1 MQRVPAPVAFLDHE
15 LELTGSVGPVL
26 PGQTPI
32 LVVDQLQVRQ
42 AFVNLPLETLK
53 DKQDLMCGST
63 KTSHLA
69 FLVSY
74 WIL

>member
-1 MQRVPAPVAFLDHE
+1 MQRVPAPGAFVDHE

-32 LVVDQLQVRQ
+32 LVVDQFQVRQ

-53 DKQDLMCGST
+53 DKPVLVCGST
-63 KTSHLA
+63 NTRNLA

-74 WIL
+74 CIL